1 MCIGVSNL
9 FTLIAVKLIATIVMK
24 FLRSLDESVKLIK
37 AVGYIGRRGDSM
49 DAALF
54 ARMFVDSDVVDVE
67 RLKEKYPEADGAEF
81 MRILYSTIYR
91 ALPLRDELG
100 QALMYSDYVRM
111 PADMLRLLLTPQRS
125 GQVYGARAI
134 EEEICALL
142 TLEDL
147 EFNPEHARMMVRGM
161 RVTSAM
167 DKRMKALKKGMEFI
181 GEPKNKITEKRI
193 NVIYQMV
200 VQPFAA
206 AEEQL
211 LPKQYYRHKNIGQA
225 EGDTQMQGV
234 SYEKLPQCMADLV
247 EFMNTA
253 DNLDD
258 LTKAAM
264 IHYYILYLQ
273 PYFTGNE
280 TMARLVSFL
289 YLVQQGYPST
299 LFISFTKCIVQSRS
313 LYEQTKQLMYKNKA
327 ESGVVDVT
335 PFLRYYAEHVY
346 RKAEMPLPVPKN
358 TIEACKKAQD
368 EGLVTVR
375 QKALWDFILSAYGCD
390 EFTETQ
396 LCSDF
401 KHISNTTVSKFLV
414 RFVSLGL
421 IEKTRYSGRFK
432 YRVK

>member
-1 MCIGVSNL
+1 
-9 FTLIAVKLIATIVMK
+9 
-24 FLRSLDESVKLIK
+24 
-37 AVGYIGRRGDSM
+37 M

-54 ARMFVDSDVVDVE
+54 AQMFVDSDVVDVE
-67 RLKEKYPEADGAEF
+67 KLKEKYPETNRTEF
-81 MRILYSTIYR
+81 MRILYGTIYQ
-91 ALPLRDELG
+91 ALPLYDEAG
-100 QALMYSDYVRM
+100 KALIYSDYIRM

-125 GQVYGARAI
+125 GQVYGARAM

-142 TLEDL
+142 TLENL

-161 RVTSAM
+161 RVTSIM

-181 GEPKNKITEKRI
+181 SEPKNKITEKRI
-193 NVIYQMV
+193 NVIYQIV
-200 VQPFAA
+200 VQPFAT

-211 LPKQYYRHKNIGQA
+211 LPKQYYRHKNIWQSEENA
-225 EGDTQMQGV
+225 WLQGV
-234 SYEKLPQCMADLV
+234 SCEKLPQCMADLV
-247 EFMNTA
+247 EFMNVS

-264 IHYYILYLQ
+264 IHYYMIYLQ

-289 YLVQQGYPST
+289 YLVQRGYPST
-299 LFISFTKCIVQSRS
+299 LFISFTKCIVQSRF
-313 LYEQTKQLMYKNKA
+313 LYEQTKQLIYKNKVDS
-327 ESGVVDVT
+327 EFVDVT
-335 PFLRYYAEHVY
+335 PFLCYYAEHVY
-346 RKAEMPLPVPKN
+346 REAEMPLPVPKN

-368 EGLVTVR
+368 DGLVTVR

-396 LCSDF
+396 LYSDF
-401 KHISNTTVSKFLV
+401 KHISTTTVSKFLV
-414 RFVSLGL
+414 RFVGLGL

>member
-1 MCIGVSNL
+1 M
-9 FTLIAVKLIATIVMK
+9 
-24 FLRSLDESVKLIK
+24 E
-37 AVGYIGRRGDSM
+37 
-49 DAALF
+49 AALF
-54 ARMFVDSDVVDVE
+54 AKMLVDSDVIDME
-67 RLKEKYPEADGAEF
+67 RLREKYPKKDWLEF
-81 MRILYSTIYR
+81 MQILYNTVYR
-91 ALPLRDELG
+91 ELPLRDELG

-125 GQVYGARAI
+125 SQTYGARAV

-161 RVTSAM
+161 RVTNAM
-167 DKRMKALKKGMEFI
+167 DKRMKALKKGIEFI

-200 VQPFAA
+200 VQPFSAVG
-206 AEEQL
+206 EQL
-211 LPKQYYRHKNIGQA
+211 LDKQYYRHKNIWQDQGKR
-225 EGDTQMQGV
+225 MQGV

-253 DNLDD
+253 DSLDD
-258 LTKAAM
+258 LSKAAI
-264 IHYYILYLQ
+264 IHYYMLYLR

-280 TMARLVSFL
+280 TMARLVSAL
-289 YLVQQGYPST
+289 YLVQRGYPSV
-299 LFISFTKCIVQSRS
+299 LFISFTKCIVQSRTI
-313 LYEQTKQLMYKNKA
+313 YEQTKQLMDRNWA
-327 ESGVVDVT
+327 DSGILDVT
-335 PFLRYYAEHVY
+335 PFLRYYEEHVY
-346 RKAEMPLPVPKN
+346 GKAEMPLPVPKN
-358 TIEACKKAQD
+358 TIEACKRAQD
-368 EGLVTVR
+368 DGLVTVR
-375 QKALWDFILSAYGCD
+375 QKALWDFVLLAYGCD

-401 KHISNTTVSKFLV
+401 KHISNATVSKFLA
-414 RFVSLGL
+414 RFISLGL